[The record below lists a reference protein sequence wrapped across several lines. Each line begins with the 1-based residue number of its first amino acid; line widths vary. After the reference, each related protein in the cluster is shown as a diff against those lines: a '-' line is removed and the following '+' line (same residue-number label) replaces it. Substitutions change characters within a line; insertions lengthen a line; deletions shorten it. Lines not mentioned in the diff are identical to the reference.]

1 MARAGLTPLRALLIE
16 DSADDA
22 ALIALEL
29 RRGGF
34 APVTKRVDTGEA
46 LLDALAEPW
55 DVILSD
61 HAMPS
66 LDALDVVRLLNER
79 SLDAPCIVVS
89 GTIGEEA
96 AVSLMRSG
104 AVDYVN
110 KGNLGR
116 LAPAVSRALREVEM
130 RRARRAAEE
139 ALRRAYDEL
148 EARVTARTAELSKAR
163 LRLVEVREEERRHF
177 ARELHDHAVQ
187 GLLGISYGL
196 VEIQK
201 QAARQGVDGVLKE
214 MLEGQRDTVLD
225 IVSGLRGLIRGLRP
239 AGLDEFGLS
248 VTLENY
254 VASLGDGRGAK
265 PVISSDVETDGLD
278 LPPMVSLCLFR
289 AAQEALRNA
298 LRHAGADTVMLRL
311 CVQAGEPGA
320 LELAVQDDGRGFTV
334 PERLGEF
341 AQKNHFGLIGLEEQV
356 TMVGGTLTV
365 LSKPD
370 AGTTVSVRVPLRASH
385 QQV

>member
-1 MARAGLTPLRALLIE
+1 MARAGLTPLRALLVE

-22 ALIALEL
+22 ALVGLEL

-34 APVTKRVDTGEA
+34 APMMRRVDTREA
-46 LLDALAEPW
+46 LLAALAEPW
-55 DVILSD
+55 DVVLSD

-66 LDALDVVRLLNER
+66 LDALDVVKLLRGR
-79 SLDAPCIVVS
+79 SLDLPCIVVS

-163 LRLVEVREEERRHF
+163 LRLVEVREEERRYF

-225 IVSGLRGLIRGLRP
+225 IVGGLRGLIRGLRP

-254 VASLGDGRGAK
+254 VASLGDGREVK

-278 LPPMVSLCLFR
+278 LSPMVSLCLFR

-320 LELAVQDDGRGFTV
+320 LELAVQDDGRGFHV

-341 AQKNHFGLIGLEEQV
+341 AQKNHFGLIGVEEQV
-356 TMVGGTLTV
+356 TMVGGALTV
-365 LSKPD
+365 LSKPG
-370 AGTTVSVRVPLRASH
+370 AGTTVSVKVPLQASH

>member
-22 ALIALEL
+22 ALVALEL

-34 APVTKRVDTGEA
+34 APVTRRVDTRERVLEA
-46 LLDALAEPW
+46 LLEDW
-55 DVILSD
+55 DVVLSD
-61 HAMPS
+61 HAMPLLS
-66 LDALDVVRLLNER
+66 ALDVVELLRER
-79 SLDAPCIVVS
+79 ALDVPCLIVS
-89 GTIGEEA
+89 GAIGEEA
-96 AVSLMRSG
+96 AVSLMQSG

-110 KGNLGR
+110 KDNLSR

-148 EARVTARTAELSKAR
+148 EARVTARTAELAKAR
-163 LRLVEVREEERRHF
+163 LRLVEVREEERRGF

-187 GLLGISYGL
+187 GLLGLSYGL

-201 QAARQGVDGVLKE
+201 QAAKRGVDGVFKK
-214 MLEGQRDTVLD
+214 MLEEQRDTVLD

-254 VASLGDGRGAK
+254 VTSLGDGRGAR
-265 PVISSDVETDGLD
+265 PVISSDIETDGLE
-278 LPPMVSLCLFR
+278 LPPMVSLCFFR

-298 LRHAGADTVMLRL
+298 LKHAQAGTVMLRL
-311 CVQAGEPGA
+311 CVQAGEPGT
-320 LELAVQDDGRGFTV
+320 LELTIQDDGRGFIV

-341 AQKNHFGLIGLEEQV
+341 AHKNHFGLIGVEEQV

-370 AGTTVSVRVPLRASH
+370 AGTTVSVRVPLQPH
-385 QQV
+385 T

>member
-1 MARAGLTPLRALLIE
+1 M
-16 DSADDA
+16 
-22 ALIALEL
+22 ALEL

-34 APVTKRVDTGEA
+34 APMMRRVDTYETLLRALGE
-46 LLDALAEPW
+46 DW
-55 DVILSD
+55 DVVLSD
-61 HAMPS
+61 HAMPTLS
-66 LDALDVVRLLNER
+66 AVDVVALLR
-79 SLDAPCIVVS
+79 DRAIDAPCIVVS
-89 GTIGEEA
+89 GAIGEEA

-110 KGNLGR
+110 KSNLGR
-116 LAPAVSRALREVEM
+116 LTPAVTRALREVEM

-148 EARVTARTAELSKAR
+148 EARVTARTAELTKAR
-163 LRLVEVREEERRHF
+163 LRLVEVREEERRYF

-225 IVSGLRGLIRGLRP
+225 IVGGLRGLIRGLRP

-254 VASLGDGRGAK
+254 VASLSDGREMK
-265 PVISSDVETDGLD
+265 PVISSDVETDGLE
-278 LPPMVSLCLFR
+278 LSPIVSLCLFR

-298 LRHAGADTVMLRL
+298 LKHAQADTVMLRL
-311 CVQAGEPGA
+311 CVQAQGAENA
-320 LELAVQDDGRGFTV
+320 LELAVQDDGRGFAV
-334 PERLGEF
+334 PERLGEL
-341 AQKNHFGLIGLEEQV
+341 AQRNHFGLIGVEEQV
-356 TMVGGTLTV
+356 TMVGGALTV
-365 LSKPD
+365 SSKPGS
-370 AGTTVSVRVPLRASH
+370 GTLVSVKVPLQPH
-385 QQV
+385 P

>member
-1 MARAGLTPLRALLIE
+1 MAREGLTPLRALLVE

-22 ALIALEL
+22 ALVALEL

-34 APVTKRVDTGEA
+34 APTTKRVDTHGAVSET
-46 LLDALAEPW
+46 LLEPW
-55 DVILSD
+55 DVVLSD

-66 LDALDVVRLLNER
+66 LSALDVVGLLRER
-79 SLDAPCIVVS
+79 SLDLPCIVVS

-116 LAPAVSRALREVEM
+116 LAPAVTRALREVEM

-139 ALRRAYDEL
+139 ALREAYDEL

-214 MLEGQRDTVLD
+214 MLGGQRDTVLS

-254 VASLGDGRGAK
+254 VASLGGGRGAR

-298 LRHAGADTVMLRL
+298 LKHAQADTVMLRL
-311 CVQAGEPGA
+311 CVRAGEPGA

-341 AQKNHFGLIGLEEQV
+341 AQKNHFGLIGVEEQV

-365 LSKPD
+365 SSQPG
-370 AGTTVSVRVPLRASH
+370 AGATVSVKVPL
-385 QQV
+385 QKL

>member
-1 MARAGLTPLRALLIE
+1 MARAGLTRLRALLVE

-22 ALIALEL
+22 ALLALEL

-34 APVTKRVDTGEA
+34 APVSKRVDTYETLLRALGE
-46 LLDALAEPW
+46 DW
-55 DVILSD
+55 DIVLSD

-66 LDALDVVRLLNER
+66 LSAVDVVALLR
-79 SLDAPCIVVS
+79 DRATDAPCIVVS
-89 GTIGEEA
+89 GAIGEEA

-110 KGNLGR
+110 KSNLSR
-116 LAPAVSRALREVEM
+116 LTPAVSRALREVEM

-148 EARVTARTAELSKAR
+148 EARVSARTAELSKAR

-214 MLEGQRDTVLD
+214 MLEVQRDTVLD
-225 IVSGLRGLIRGLRP
+225 IVGGLRGLIRGLRP

-254 VASLGDGRGAK
+254 VASLSDGREMK
-265 PVISSDVETDGLD
+265 PVISSDIETDGLT
-278 LPPMVSLCLFR
+278 LPPIVSLCLFR

-298 LRHAGADTVMLRL
+298 LKHAQADAVMLRL
-311 CVQAGEPGA
+311 GVQGAAESA
-320 LELAVQDDGRGFTV
+320 LELTVQDDGRGFTV

-341 AQKNHFGLIGLEEQV
+341 AQKNHFGLIGVEEQV

-365 LSKPD
+365 MSQPD
-370 AGTTVSVRVPLRASH
+370 AGTTVNVKVPLA
-385 QQV
+385 QPA

>member
-1 MARAGLTPLRALLIE
+1 M
-16 DSADDA
+16 
-22 ALIALEL
+22 ALEL

-34 APVTKRVDTGEA
+34 APATKRVDTGEA
-46 LLDALAEPW
+46 LLNALAEPW

-130 RRARRAAEE
+130 RRAHRAAEE

-201 QAARQGVDGVLKE
+201 QAARQGVDGMLKE
-214 MLEGQRDTVLD
+214 MLENQRDTVLD

-254 VASLGDGRGAK
+254 VASLGDGRGTK

-298 LRHAGADTVMLRL
+298 LRHAQADTVMLRL

-341 AQKNHFGLIGLEEQV
+341 AQKNHFGLIGVEEQV
-356 TMVGGTLTV
+356 TMVGGALTV
-365 LSKPD
+365 SSKPGS
-370 AGTTVSVRVPLRASH
+370 GTLVSVKVPLQPH
-385 QQV
+385 P